1 MMPNF
6 KQRTIRIF
14 LTLLVIIILNFVIP
28 RAMPGDPMI
37 YLLGE
42 DASVDQETLNNLK
55 RELGLD
61 KPVSVQFLYYCRDL
75 LRMDFGYSYHF
86 RKKVTSII
94 IDRIP
99 WTLGLL
105 LPSIFFGALLGIF
118 LGARSAWTSPNRLN
132 RLLTHALILLYSIP
146 AFFLAMMVLN
156 IFSIQLN
163 IFPMKGFYQSGSF
176 QDILLHYLLPVMVL
190 SLISLARNFLIMR
203 GSVILEK
210 DQPYVIYARAK
221 GLSAAQILNR
231 HVFKNAI
238 LPLIALIAL
247 DFGFLFS
254 GALFIEIVFS
264 LNGMGT
270 LIYDSILSRDYPLIQ
285 GIFLTITFMVIA
297 ANLIAEGL
305 QLMLDPRTR
314 KPK

>member
-1 MMPNF
+1 MPG
-6 KQRTIRIF
+6 
-14 LTLLVIIILNFVIP
+14 P
-28 RAMPGDPMI
+28 RAFQP
-37 YLLGE
+37 
-42 DASVDQETLNNLK
+42 
-55 RELGLD
+55 D
-61 KPVSVQFLYYCRDL
+61 KYY
-75 LRMDFGYSYHF
+75 
-86 RKKVTSII
+86 
-94 IDRIP
+94 
-99 WTLGLL
+99 
-105 LPSIFFGALLGIF
+105 
-118 LGARSAWTSPNRLN
+118 
-132 RLLTHALILLYSIP
+132 
-146 AFFLAMMVLN
+146 
-156 IFSIQLN
+156 
-163 IFPMKGFYQSGSF
+163 
-176 QDILLHYLLPVMVL
+176 
-190 SLISLARNFLIMR
+190 
-203 GSVILEK
+203 
-210 DQPYVIYARAK
+210 
-221 GLSAAQILNR
+221 R